1 MRNKQILCAVFI
13 LGFINTYRK
22 IEFYVT
28 EGRGNLGGLRTWRK
42 IAAGLVI
49 SGCLTVAVCSGR
61 VGHRYLIEGTPDA
74 YGREICRKD
83 LYGSIQDS

>member
-28 EGRGNLGGLRTWRK
+28 EGRDNLGGGAKDVAKNRSWLGNFGLFNCCGLLR
-42 IAAGLVI
+42 
-49 SGCLTVAVCSGR
+49 
-61 VGHRYLIEGTPDA
+61 
-74 YGREICRKD
+74 
-83 LYGSIQDS
+83 